1 MRRFAGEGRNAQ
13 ERRKVIPAPRRN
25 GEEEAPHGLS
35 FEGGETGDRTLS
47 RRQALGLLGASLA
60 GFSLLSTGVA
70 TPAKSL
76 VRVGTLPLKG
86 GDQIHLECLGDK
98 PGPRWLDGRTQDGT
112 VGLAPNTQP
121 PYTGTLWTV
130 SVLSDYFN
138 YYAFYCEGTGPGD
151 ARLLDGRTQDRTVG
165 LAPNTQP
172 PYTGT
177 KWHLTTNIADQP
189 NPDFAGYFLYCEG
202 TGPGDARW
210 LDGRTD
216 AGDVVLSPTTNKPFT
231 GTRWWIH
238 RVP

>member
-13 ERRKVIPAPRRN
+13 EGRKVIPAPRRN

-35 FEGGETGDRTLS
+35 FEGGEAGDKTLS

-60 GFSLLSTGVA
+60 GFSLLSTGLA

-76 VRVGTLPLKG
+76 VNVGTLPLKD

-121 PYTGTLWTV
+121 PYMGTTWHITTNTANQPNP
-130 SVLSDYFN
+130 DFRGYFH
-138 YYAFYCEGTGPGD
+138 YCEGMGPGD
-151 ARLLDGRTQDRTVG
+151 AR
-165 LAPNTQP
+165 
-172 PYTGT
+172 Y
-177 KWHLTTNIADQP
+177 
-189 NPDFAGYFLYCEG
+189 
-202 TGPGDARW
+202 

-216 AGDVVLSPTTNKPFT
+216 AGDVVLSPTTNKPFM